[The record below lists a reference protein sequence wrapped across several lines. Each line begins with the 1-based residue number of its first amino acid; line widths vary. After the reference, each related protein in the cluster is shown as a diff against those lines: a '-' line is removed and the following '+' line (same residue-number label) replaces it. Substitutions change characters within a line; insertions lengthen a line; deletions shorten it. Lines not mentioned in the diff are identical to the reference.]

1 MLEIVPKQCK
11 TACAFKLTHASMP
24 FGANLAQTI
33 KMGIVVNMPMISVKQ
48 QKVAQGTGCFVSK
61 FLNG

>member
-1 MLEIVPKQCK
+1 
-11 TACAFKLTHASMP
+11 MP

>member
-11 TACAFKLTHASMP
+11 TACAIKRTHASMP
-24 FGANLAQTI
+24 LGANLAQTI

-61 FLNG
+61 SLNG